1 MKTLI
6 NGQCLDSISVN
17 DRGLL
22 YGDGVFE
29 TCRILHGVVVLFDEH
44 MKRLHGGCNR
54 LGIAL
59 NSELLSGEIECVLAE
74 LSPKFDGV
82 LKIIVTRGASGR
94 GYAPSSEADN
104 TRILQ
109 CSELNSTYSDK
120 TKTGVNVLRCA
131 HTLHRNQATAGLKHL
146 NRLDQVL
153 ASAELGP
160 DFDEGIVLDCE
171 NNVVEGTKS
180 NLFFVT
186 ADKLI
191 TPDLSH
197 SGVEGIVRAY
207 LIERFSRDGVSVS
220 TGQYTMENLKAAQE
234 IFMCN
239 SIFGIWPVI
248 KINENGNVY
257 SWSVGPMTK
266 KAIAYQH
273 EVFPHTD

>member
-1 MKTLI
+1 LKTLI

-29 TCRILHGVVVLFDEH
+29 TCRILRGVIVLFDEH
-44 MKRLHGGCNR
+44 MKRLQGGCNR

-59 NSELLSGEIECVLAE
+59 NLELLSVEIDSVLAD
-74 LSPKFDGV
+74 LSPEFEGV
-82 LKIIVTRGASGR
+82 LKVIVTRGVSSR
-94 GYAPSSEADN
+94 GYAPLPDAGT

-109 CSELNSTYSDK
+109 CSELNWTSSDK
-120 TKTGVNVLRCA
+120 SKTGVNVLRCT
-131 HTLHRNQATAGLKHL
+131 HTLPRNQATAGMKHL

-160 DFDEGIVLDCE
+160 DFEEGIVLDCE

-186 ADKLI
+186 DEKLI
-191 TPDLSH
+191 TPDLSYA
-197 SGVEGIVRAY
+197 GVEGIMRAY
-207 LIERFSRDGVSVS
+207 LIENFARDGVGIS
-220 TGQYTMENLKAAQE
+220 TGQYTMEDLKAAQE

-239 SIFGIWPVI
+239 SVFGIWPVI

-257 SWSVGPMTK
+257 SWLIGPMTK

-273 EVFPHTD
+273 EIFSHTD